1 MLYNLISF
9 SDAFSSGLVNL
20 TLLPCG
26 SSYGLSNAGDPRPQ
40 HSCTDVRLRP
50 DVTSTYFLPWVS
62 PEKAEKYQG
71 SWGGHPPPEV
81 MPRHLKLPLT
91 SSSVGLD
98 FSHTH
103 STQVPPTWQWPHNI
117 WHLSAT
123 DACNDVSEYYVLVH
137 AALWGFWAIYLI
149 SCCWIQLYPE
159 ISAQP
164 KCYSCIS

>member
-1 MLYNLISF
+1 MYNLISF

-40 HSCTDVRLRP
+40 HSCTDVQPRP
-50 DVTSTYFLPWVS
+50 DVTSTYFLPWAS

-71 SWGGHPPPEV
+71 SSGGHPPPKV
-81 MPRHLKLPLT
+81 MPCHLKLNIFLCWPWL
-91 SSSVGLD
+91 L
-98 FSHTH
+98 TH
-103 STQVPPTWQWPHNI
+103 SIQVPPIWQWPHNI
-117 WHLSAT
+117 WLLFAT
-123 DACNDVSEYYVLVH
+123 DACNDVSEYYVLLH
-137 AALWGFWAIYLI
+137 MALWGFWAIYLI